1 MRVVDGEPASYHT
14 GRRAHAGRLARK
26 ERDPVSSAGMEPIT
40 LRSGPLGLVLAPA
53 VGGAIARFWSEAAGA
68 AVELLRPTPELALR
82 QRDPGVTA
90 CYPLVPWSNRIR
102 HGRFAFGGRTV
113 TLAPNRPNE
122 RHPIHGHGFQAPWA
136 VLDLAPAAATLEH
149 RHTPDAWPWAY
160 RAVQRF
166 RLTPTGLEL
175 ELAVTNEGDAAMPA
189 GLGWHPYF
197 PRTPETTL
205 TAHVTEIW
213 LTDAEI
219 LPTARVAPPP
229 DRDPRPGLAVDRVAL
244 DNVFVGWDGHAV
256 VTWPERGARLRLAA
270 SPPLGTLVVYT
281 PPAQPFFCAEPV
293 SHITDAFNL
302 AAGGQAGTGML
313 TLAPGESV
321 RATFT
326 LTPELP

>member
-1 MRVVDGEPASYHT
+1 
-14 GRRAHAGRLARK
+14 
-26 ERDPVSSAGMEPIT
+26 MEPIT

-53 VGGAIARFWSEAAGA
+53 VGGAIARFWSDAAGA
-68 AVELLRPTPELALR
+68 AAELLRPTPGSPSARRSRHDRVLPPRAVVEPDPSRALR
-82 QRDPGVTA
+82 VRRA
-90 CYPLVPWSNRIR
+90 
-102 HGRFAFGGRTV
+102 HGP
-113 TLAPNRPNE
+113 LAPNRPRE
-122 RHPIHGHGFQAPWA
+122 RHPIHGHGFQVPWT
-136 VLDLAPAAATLEH
+136 VLDLAPATATLEH
-149 RHTPDAWPWAY
+149 RHAPGAWPWAY

-175 ELAVTNEGDAAMPA
+175 ELAVTNEGDAAMPV

-197 PRTPETTL
+197 PRTSETTL
-205 TAHVTEIW
+205 TARVTEIW

-219 LPTARVAPPP
+219 LPTARVVPAP

-244 DNVFVGWDGHAV
+244 DNAFVGWDGHAV

-293 SHITDAFNL
+293 SHVTDAFNL
-302 AAGGQAGTGML
+302 AAGGQADTGML

-326 LTPELP
+326 LTPELA